1 MRYALL
7 LLVLALPLQA
17 DQLIEQQLPDFYQQ
31 LLPAQHYPLSWQPAR
46 FNDIQHWRAQGRAA
60 LREALLWPDEPVD
73 FAASLLKTEVRDGY
87 SAQLWSVQLTKQSR
101 VQLMLLQPDVAKPV
115 PALLLLH
122 DHGARFDIGKEK
134 WLKPFAGDPRQAS
147 AQQWADKYFS
157 GNFVGDALARQG
169 YLVVAADTFG
179 WSERGPLEFKAQ
191 QALAAN
197 MFMLGRS
204 LAGMAAY
211 EDIRLLQFIK
221 QLPQADSTRLAVLG
235 FSMGAFRAWQLAA
248 LTDDIKAGVAIAWL
262 NSYRH
267 LITPGNNIL
276 KGQSAFYMLHPGL
289 AAKLD
294 IADIASLAAP
304 KAMLFINGGQDN
316 LMPKAGVELAYQQ
329 LAKVWQAHGAAEQLT
344 TSLYPQYGHEF
355 NAEQQQQVFS
365 WLATQ
370 LAGGARD

>member
-1 MRYALL
+1 MRCCLL

-17 DQLIEQQLPDFYQQ
+17 DSLIEQQLPDFYQQ
-31 LLPAQHYPLSWQPAR
+31 LLPQQAYPLSWQPEH

-73 FAASLLKTEVRDGY
+73 FAAELVKNEARDGY

-101 VQLMLLQPDVAKPV
+101 VQLMLLQPDVAKPA
-115 PALLLLH
+115 PAVLLLH

-134 WLKPFAGDPRQAS
+134 WLQPFATDMRLPA

-157 GNFVGDALARQG
+157 GNFVGDALAKQG
-169 YLVVAADTFG
+169 YLVLAADTFG
-179 WSERGPLEFKAQ
+179 WSDRGPVEFSAQ
-191 QALAAN
+191 QSLAAN

-211 EDIRLLQFIK
+211 EDLRLVQFIK
-221 QLPQADSTRLAVLG
+221 QLPQADSNRLAVLG

-248 LTDDIKAGVAIAWL
+248 LTDDIKAGVAVAWL

-289 AAKLD
+289 AAKSDIPD
-294 IADIASLAAP
+294 IAALAAP
-304 KAMLFINGGQDN
+304 KAMLFINGGKDK
-316 LMPKAGVELAYQQ
+316 LMPQAGVKQAYAQ
-329 LAKVWQAHGAAEQLT
+329 LAKVWQAHGAADKLAT
-344 TSLYPQYGHEF
+344 TLYPQYGHEF

-370 LAGGARD
+370 LAVAPSD

>member
-1 MRYALL
+1 MRWGLL

-17 DQLIEQQLPDFYQQ
+17 NTLINQQLPDFYQQ
-31 LLPAQHYPLSWQPAR
+31 LLPQQAYPLSWQPQH

-60 LREALLWPDEPVD
+60 LREALLWPDESVD
-73 FAASLLKTEVRDGY
+73 FAAKLVKTEARDGY

-101 VQLMLLQPDVAKPV
+101 VQLLLLQPDVAKPA
-115 PALLLLH
+115 PAVLLLH

-134 WLKPFAGDPRQAS
+134 WLQPFATDVRLPA

-157 GNFVGDALARQG
+157 GNFVGDALAKQG
-169 YLVVAADTFG
+169 YLVLAADTFG
-179 WSERGPLEFKAQ
+179 WSDRGPVEFNAQ

-204 LAGMAAY
+204 LAGMDAY
-211 EDIRLLQFIK
+211 EDLRLVEYLK
-221 QLPQADSTRLAVLG
+221 QLPQADSNRLAVLG

-248 LTDDIKAGVAIAWL
+248 LTDDLKAGVAVAWL

-267 LITPGNNIL
+267 LIRPGNNIL
-276 KGQSAFYMLHPGL
+276 TGQSAFYMLHPGL
-289 AAKLD
+289 ATKSDIPD
-294 IADIASLAAP
+294 IAALAAP
-304 KAMLFINGGQDN
+304 KAMLFINGAKDK
-316 LMPKAGVELAYQQ
+316 LMPQAGVEQAYAQ
-329 LAKVWQAHGAAEQLT
+329 LAKVWQAHGAADKLAT
-344 TSLYPQYGHEF
+344 TLYPQYGHEF

-370 LAGGARD
+370 LAVNN